1 MFPVFTQL
9 ICYRIGNSQ
18 ALASKSDNRQSGIAG
33 SPSDDSKE
41 VGAPLDRRCR
51 RAWPGAL

>member
-1 MFPVFTQL
+1 VFTQL

-33 SPSDDSKE
+33 SPPDDSKE